1 MLKYI
6 TSGWTLLKFVRVGL
20 GLLILFSGIEA
31 GSAGNIFLGSLFTL
45 LAVVSPGTC
54 CVGGSCYSEP
64 TANPK
69 NAKQDTE
76 LIEYEELAS
85 K

>member
-31 GSAGNIFLGSLFTL
+31 GSMGNIFLGSLFTL

-54 CVGGSCYSEP
+54 CAGGNCYSEP
-64 TANPK
+64 AGDLKKANK
-69 NAKQDTE
+69 DTD